1 MSTSMEYDT
10 DQELM
15 LLLAVAAVLALACA
29 AVYLIIWMIRENLE
43 ANRYRARENRE
54 REDRKYLARR
64 ADIELQH
71 DLLDLGIDRH
81 DLIKHR
87 TTYKDHEGVEH
98 ATYKLPRDQFAKQI
112 QQSAQLHSRVIQALG
127 SRQLPTKAPS
137 PLP

>member
-1 MSTSMEYDT
+1 MEYDT

-15 LLLAVAAVLALACA
+15 LLLAVAAILALACA

-54 REDRKYLARR
+54 REDRRFLARR

-71 DLLDLGIDRH
+71 DLLDLGIDRQ
-81 DLIKHR
+81 DLIEHR
-87 TTYKDHEGVEH
+87 TTHKDHEGIEH
-98 ATYKLPRDQFAKQI
+98 ATYKLPRDQFAQQV

-127 SRQLPTKAPS
+127 SRQPQ
-137 PLP
+137 